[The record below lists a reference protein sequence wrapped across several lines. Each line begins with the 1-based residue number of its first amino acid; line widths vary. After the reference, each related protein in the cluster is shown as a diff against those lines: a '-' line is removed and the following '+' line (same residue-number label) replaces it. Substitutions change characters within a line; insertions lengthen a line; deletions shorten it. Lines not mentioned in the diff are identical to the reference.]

1 MRALVSGALT
11 PAVFSTDAKDEV
23 AAVAFERECCPAT
36 FVRALA
42 AFSGGAPSHI
52 VSTDRAAVVRATLR
66 AAKLAGIEVAPARP
80 AGRRFGRSALEVAG
94 GTTVTRARVPART
107 CCRRAWLR
115 AAFLACGSVA
125 DPHRGYHL
133 EFVLPDDDAAR
144 ALALGLAAVGI
155 DAGVSR
161 RRGRPIVY
169 VKGAAAV
176 AELLGQMGATRA
188 MLALDDLL
196 ALRYTKNVTRR
207 RVNSEAANAS
217 RAATTSVRQR
227 EAALFVVQPARVS
240 RLSSALREAAR
251 LRIAHPDLTLA
262 QLAARAKPPVSKA
275 AMAYRLRE
283 IERMATSVG

>member
-1 MRALVSGALT
+1 M
-11 PAVFSTDAKDEV
+11 FSTDAKDEV
-23 AAVAFERECCPAT
+23 AAVVFERECCPAT

-42 AFSGGAPSHI
+42 AFSGGSPSRI
-52 VSTDRAAVVRATLR
+52 VSTDRASVVRATLR
-66 AAKLAGIEVAPARP
+66 AAKLAGIEVAPAKR
-80 AGRRFGRSALEVAG
+80 AGRRFGRSALEVG
-94 GTTVTRARVPART
+94 GGALRVSTRVPART

-144 ALALGLAAVGI
+144 ALALGLAALRV

-161 RRGRPIVY
+161 RRSRPVVY
-169 VKGAAAV
+169 VKGASAV

-207 RVNSEAANAS
+207 RVNSEAANAA
-217 RAATTSVRQR
+217 RAAATSVRQR
-227 EAALFVVQPARVS
+227 EAALFVMRQARVS

-262 QLAARAKPPVSKA
+262 QLAARAKPPISKA